1 MAAITFA
8 TLQSRRDAVMRGYP
22 AVVLLQTRVDG
33 LPVTDD
39 ATAGAYFVKETRG
52 AAAVSAADA
61 RGNALDGW
69 KSYTAA
75 NLATAYSL

>member
-8 TLQSRRDAVMRGYP
+8 TLQSRRDAVMKAYP
-22 AVVLLQTRVDG
+22 AVVLLNTLAGV
-33 LPVTDD
+33 PVTDD